1 MSLTQ
6 NAAICF
12 GSVQNEPEERV
23 LARAEQNEVRVANS
37 MPDHDGMQGRA
48 DQPERSHDLYQF
60 GVDEAAQLAQS
71 QHSAAQLAHL
81 VDARAQLAPA
91 QLDAPDQLAGTPHH
105 ESTQQK
111 R

>member
-1 MSLTQ
+1 M
-6 NAAICF
+6 
-12 GSVQNEPEERV
+12 
-23 LARAEQNEVRVANS
+23 RVANS

-48 DQPERSHDLYQF
+48 DQPEHDFYQF